1 MRFLHTIVTF
11 LVGAFLLAAPVSFAQ
26 TKTPAKKTA
35 TKTSPAKK
43 TATPQK
49 KTTTATTSKS
59 KAQTTKKQSTA
70 TSATKSKAQTSA
82 TQNAKRKTQ
91 NAPASATPT
100 VTPNTQTP
108 TKRLSRAEYEK
119 QQQELIRQIAAT
131 ERMISDNDKSVLSQ
145 SRDIKLREDEINKRL
160 ALLQSMQM
168 EIESI
173 RQEEDSLRRVVA
185 RLTREYKGKQDKYAA
200 AVRHLY
206 KWRSGYDEW
215 LFILS
220 AADVTE
226 SFRRIRYL
234 RQYSRWR
241 EQEAHELARQRMATE
256 SVKEKLALKRAEREQ
271 LYAGMQK
278 ERDVLARKQ
287 QRQEESLAQLQK
299 RQRELKSELAR
310 DRKRQRQI
318 QQMIT
323 RLIAEERK
331 KAEAARLAAE
341 RNAGKKGKT
350 DAKTGQDSDKGRGNV
365 YSPAEVQQLTGTFR
379 QNKGKMPYPVDSNFA
394 FLSHYSKD
402 GNYSITLSTAV
413 DAHACAIFD
422 GTVQRVAK
430 SSEDWTVIISHG
442 DYMSVYSNLSAC
454 HVTEGQKVKM
464 RQSIGKVKSDID
476 GKRAELMFWIFG
488 KTDAEN
494 PELWLKR

>member
-1 MRFLHTIVTF
+1 MRFLNIIVTF

-35 TKTSPAKK
+35 TKTSSAKK
-43 TATPQK
+43 TTS
-49 KTTTATTSKS
+49 TT
-59 KAQTTKKQSTA
+59 KQSTA
-70 TSATKSKAQTSA
+70 AKSAKAKTSA

-91 NAPASATPT
+91 NASATST
-100 VTPNTQTP
+100 QKTKTPNPTSNTAP

-299 RQRELKSELAR
+299 RQRELKTELAR

-350 DAKTGQDSDKGRGNV
+350 DAKSGQGSGKGRGNV

-430 SSEDWTVIISHG
+430 SSEDWTIIISHG